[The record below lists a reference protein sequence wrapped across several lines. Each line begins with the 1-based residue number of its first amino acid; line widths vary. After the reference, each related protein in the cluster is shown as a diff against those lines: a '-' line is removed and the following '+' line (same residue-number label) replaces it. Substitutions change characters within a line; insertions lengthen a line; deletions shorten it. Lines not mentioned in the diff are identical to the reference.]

1 MHKQHPQT
9 AYRKYAVLIGA
20 IFENCDNFRPFMID
34 LQSVQS
40 FIMDD
45 WYAKNKE
52 HHGSA
57 QPLF

>member
-1 MHKQHPQT
+1 
-9 AYRKYAVLIGA
+9 
-20 IFENCDNFRPFMID
+20 MID

-40 FIMDD
+40 FIMDG

-52 HHGSA
+52 YHGSA

>member
-1 MHKQHPQT
+1 
-9 AYRKYAVLIGA
+9 
-20 IFENCDNFRPFMID
+20 MID
-34 LQSVQS
+34 FQSVQS

>member
-1 MHKQHPQT
+1 M
-9 AYRKYAVLIGA
+9 
-20 IFENCDNFRPFMID
+20 MD

-45 WYAKNKE
+45 WYAKHKE
-52 HHGSA
+52 DHGSA

>member
-1 MHKQHPQT
+1 
-9 AYRKYAVLIGA
+9 
-20 IFENCDNFRPFMID
+20 MID

-52 HHGSA
+52 YHSSA

>member
-1 MHKQHPQT
+1 
-9 AYRKYAVLIGA
+9 
-20 IFENCDNFRPFMID
+20 MID

-45 WYAKNKE
+45 WYAKDTE